1 MDRMVGY
8 CPGQLGS
15 CEMAVGRLLAPT
27 PYGGSSNQCKRS
39 ALTGHS
45 DQTCLDRL
53 LSLEQVSGIEEPVLP
68 LSVWLSRYHCCYG
81 VEPHKRKQPCTESAD
96 PQHTCTLGSKNR
108 IHLFGGFEF
117 YEC

>member
-45 DQTCLDRL
+45 DQTRANWAALSAETANL
-53 LSLEQVSGIEEPVLP
+53 LNRTEICKMNVKIQ
-68 LSVWLSRYHCCYG
+68 SVFNITDMCVPAN
-81 VEPHKRKQPCTESAD
+81 VEFPRILAASI
-96 PQHTCTLGSKNR
+96 HTTR
-108 IHLFGGFEF
+108 
-117 YEC
+117 

>member
-39 ALTGHS
+39 ALAGHS
-45 DQTCLDRL
+45 DQ
-53 LSLEQVSGIEEPVLP
+53 V
-68 LSVWLSRYHCCYG
+68 
-81 VEPHKRKQPCTESAD
+81 
-96 PQHTCTLGSKNR
+96 TCTCVTCFLKSKAFKTKKKNR
-108 IHLFGGFEF
+108 STEFLFF
-117 YEC
+117 YAPLL